1 MIDASRFKPKTVYV
15 TYIDAPLDRVWQ
27 ALIDPAFT
35 QQYFFG
41 FAIEIEPRRGG
52 AFRLLSPDGS
62 THVNGEVVEW
72 SPPHRLCVTWHVA
85 GMKDFGELPEC
96 LVSYDLVQSG
106 GSVQV
111 TMMES
116 HSWDVPEA
124 ILKGGQSG
132 WPKILSSLKSVLET
146 GKSLSIAGGMPGG
159 LLEAVAEGGPREPWP
174 ERLGKHARELS
185 S

>member
-1 MIDASRFKPKTVYV
+1 MIDASKFKPKTLYV
-15 TYIDAPLDRVWQ
+15 TYIDAPLERVWQ

-41 FAIEIEPRRGG
+41 FAIEIEPRQGG
-52 AFRLLSPDGS
+52 AFRLLAPDGR

-72 SPPHRLCVTWHVA
+72 SPPHRLCLTWRVA
-85 GMKDFGELPEC
+85 GMKDFAELPEC
-96 LVSYDLVQSG
+96 LVSYDLVQSA
-106 GSVQV
+106 GSVRL

-124 ILKGGQSG
+124 ILKGSQSG

-146 GKSLSIAGGMPGG
+146 GKPLSIAGGMPDGF
-159 LLEAVAEGGPREPWP
+159 LEAVQKAVAEKPWLK
-174 ERLGKHARELS
+174 R
-185 S
+185 